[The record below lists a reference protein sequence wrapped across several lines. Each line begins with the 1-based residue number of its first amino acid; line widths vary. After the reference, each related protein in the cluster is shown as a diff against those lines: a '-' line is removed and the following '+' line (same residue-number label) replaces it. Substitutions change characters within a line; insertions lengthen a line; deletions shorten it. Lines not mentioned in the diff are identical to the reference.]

1 MADIKGIIFDMDGVI
16 LDTET
21 ICFRTWKI
29 AGNEFHLTDIEK
41 AQHACLGMNKPDT
54 ISTLRRLYGNNF
66 EAERFLERTSEL
78 FSQIETTEGIQLMPY
93 AEETLSCLVKKYTVA
108 LATSTRRE
116 KASRQLE
123 NAGVKKYFS
132 SLTFGDMVTHSK
144 PEPEIYLMACRS
156 AGLKPEECAAVE
168 DSPNGIRSAY
178 AAGMQCIMI
187 PDKIQPTDEMQKC
200 CTHIC
205 RSLKELQTIL

>member
-21 ICFRTWKI
+21 ICFRTWEI

-116 KASRQLE
+116 KASQRRSKKIFFIAYLWRYG
-123 NAGVKKYFS
+123 NAFK
-132 SLTFGDMVTHSK
+132 
-144 PEPEIYLMACRS
+144 A
-156 AGLKPEECAAVE
+156 
-168 DSPNGIRSAY
+168 
-178 AAGMQCIMI
+178 
-187 PDKIQPTDEMQKC
+187 
-200 CTHIC
+200 
-205 RSLKELQTIL
+205 